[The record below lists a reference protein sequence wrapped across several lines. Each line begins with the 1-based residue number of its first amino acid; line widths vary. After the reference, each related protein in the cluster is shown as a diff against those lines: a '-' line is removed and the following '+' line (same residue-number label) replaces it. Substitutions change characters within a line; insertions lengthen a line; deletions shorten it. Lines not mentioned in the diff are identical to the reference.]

1 MLLSRFD
8 PFQELDRLFAPGS
21 GVRGMPMDLYR
32 RGDEYVVEFDVPG
45 LDRDSIEVT
54 VERHV
59 LRVSAQRPTAFAE
72 DDQVLV
78 AERPRGEFRR
88 EIFLGEG
95 IDGHRIAADYH
106 DGVLVIRVPLAET
119 AKPQRITVGAGNG
132 QRELSAQAV

>member
-1 MLLSRFD
+1 MPLSRFD

-32 RGDEYVVEFDVPG
+32 RGDEYIIEFDAPG

-59 LRVSAQRPTAFAE
+59 LHVSAQRPAPFAE

-95 IDGHRIAADYH
+95 IDDRRIAADYH
-106 DGVLVIRVPLAET
+106 DGVLVIRVPMAEA
-119 AKPQRITVGAGNG
+119 AKPHRITVGTGNG
-132 QRELSAQAV
+132 QRELSTQAA